1 MLTIDWFK
9 EALPKEINNQQ
20 DYDKLVGFITN
31 LMDKAGN
38 LKNLQTF
45 IKNLDTTTNY
55 ELSYQLA
62 IALKTFLDFQLKRLG
77 FIIQIFKDNQ
87 QQLSVTTT
95 NEITKYCNIELDK
108 SKTIL
113 DILNSILNLFLNEKG
128 E

>member
-9 EALPKEINNQQ
+9 EALPKAINNQQ
-20 DYDKLVGFITN
+20 DYDKLVVFITT

-38 LKNLQTF
+38 LENLQKF
-45 IKNLDTTTNY
+45 IKNLDTATNY
-55 ELSYQLA
+55 TLSYQLA

-77 FIIQIFKDNQ
+77 FMIQIYKDNQ
-87 QQLSVTTT
+87 QQLSTDTKT
-95 NEITKYCNIELDK
+95 EITKYCNVEFDK